1 MLRDAS
7 AVLRIGELSRR
18 LGVSE
23 HVLRAWERRY
33 SLLQPQRA
41 PGGYR
46 LYSVADE
53 NRVRQ
58 MQAYLARGLSA
69 AEAARA
75 ALDRDAAPSGAE
87 TAPRPHRQSLAAP
100 AAVLSQ
106 ALDDLDEPAAQ
117 AALDCL
123 FAEFTVETVL
133 RDVVLP
139 YLRELGERWRRRA
152 VSVTEEHFASNLLRG
167 RLDNL
172 ARGWGRGYGPQA
184 LLACAPGELHDLPL
198 LAFGIVLHRNG
209 WRVRYLGA
217 DTPLAELTD
226 MAVRLR
232 PDLVVLTAT
241 SEDRLAGRSASSP
254 GCPAAPLALAGAG
267 RPRHRCRRRRAP
279 AQDRSRHRGRTDAA
293 TRHGRPGHTRLVSVT
308 KAFAAPHPDAGRD
321 QDAQRAE
328 MTPADPGGGDD
339 EGYG

>member
-1 MLRDAS
+1 MPADAS

-33 SLLQPQRA
+33 GLLQPQRS

-58 MQAYLARGLSA
+58 MQANLAQGLSA

-75 ALDRDAAPSGAE
+75 ALDRSAVSSGDE
-87 TAPRPHRQSLAAP
+87 TASHPHPHPHPYPHRQSLAAP
-100 AAVLSQ
+100 VAALSR
-106 ALDDLDEPAAQ
+106 ALDDLDEPAGQ
-117 AALDCL
+117 TVLDRL
-123 FAEFTVETVL
+123 FAEFTVEAVL

-139 YLRELGERWRRRA
+139 YLRELGERWQRGA
-152 VSVTEEHFASNLLRG
+152 VSVTDEHFASNLLRG

-172 ARGWGRGYGPQA
+172 TQGWGRGYGPQA

-217 DTPLAELTD
+217 DTPLADLAD

-241 SEDRLAGRSASSP
+241 TSDRLD
-254 GCPAAPLALAGAG
+254 GCSHKLARLARLAPLALAGAG
-267 RPRHRCRRRRAP
+267 ATQNTADTVGARLLTADPVTAAEQMP
-279 AQDRSRHRGRTDAA
+279 PPDRSQ
-293 TRHGRPGHTRLVSVT
+293 P
-308 KAFAAPHPDAGRD
+308 
-321 QDAQRAE
+321 
-328 MTPADPGGGDD
+328 TPAGARRPKPA
-339 EGYG
+339 ELPPAR

>member
-1 MLRDAS
+1 
-7 AVLRIGELSRR
+7 
-18 LGVSE
+18 
-23 HVLRAWERRY
+23 
-33 SLLQPQRA
+33 
-41 PGGYR
+41 
-46 LYSVADE
+46 
-53 NRVRQ
+53 
-58 MQAYLARGLSA
+58 
-69 AEAARA
+69 
-75 ALDRDAAPSGAE
+75 LDRDAAPSGAE

-133 RDVVLP
+133 REVVLP
-139 YLRELGERWRRRA
+139 YLRELGERWPRRA

-241 SEDRLAGRSASSP
+241 SEDRLAGRDQELARL
-254 GCPAAPLALAGAG
+254 ARLAPLALAGAG
-267 RPRHRCRRRRAP
+267 TTRAT
-279 AQDRSRHRGRTDAA
+279 AAAVGARLLRTDPVTAA
-293 TRHGRPGHTRLVSVT
+293 EQMAPPGVAGHSPHAHGERDQSLRGSN
-308 KAFAAPHPDAGRD
+308 PDAGRD
-321 QDAQRAE
+321 QDARRAE
-328 MTPADPGGGDD
+328 MTPAYPGGGDERD
-339 EGYG
+339 TASGPTPR